1 MKRMLKTH
9 NLDIRRE
16 TKKAGLYL
24 WQIAERLEITP
35 SMFSIELR
43 KEMPEERKSQIRKAI
58 KELTGG
64 VA

>member
-1 MKRMLKTH
+1 MLKTH

-35 SMFSIELR
+35 SMLSIELR
-43 KEMPEERKSQIRKAI
+43 KELPDERKTEVRNAI
-58 KELTGG
+58 KELKGG
-64 VA
+64 VS